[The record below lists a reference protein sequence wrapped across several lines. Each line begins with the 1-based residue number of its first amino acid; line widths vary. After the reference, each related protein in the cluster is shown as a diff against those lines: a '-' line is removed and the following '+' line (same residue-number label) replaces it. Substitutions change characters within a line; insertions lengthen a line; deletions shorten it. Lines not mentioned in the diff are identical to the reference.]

1 MALLGRVDAPGVND
15 TNIFKKTPVAWDSPT
30 MWASL
35 SMALL
40 EQGDNCGENDTNI
53 FKNISCTG
61 SNVHRNL

>member
-1 MALLGRVDAPGVND
+1 MALLERVDAPGVND
-15 TNIFKKTPVAWDSPT
+15 TNIFFLKTPVAWDSPT

-53 FKNISCTG
+53 W
-61 SNVHRNL
+61 